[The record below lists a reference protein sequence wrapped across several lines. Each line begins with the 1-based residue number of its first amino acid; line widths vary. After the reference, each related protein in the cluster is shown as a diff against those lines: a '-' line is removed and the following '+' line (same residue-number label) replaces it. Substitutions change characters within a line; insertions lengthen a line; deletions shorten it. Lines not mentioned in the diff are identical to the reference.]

1 MIDHKDIVIS
11 GGGIAGLV
19 AAVAFG
25 DAGFDVLC
33 IDPTPP
39 VTNRDTAGADLRTT
53 AYLQPGKAFLEA
65 IGVWPLVADRS
76 SPLQVMRIVDAA
88 GPDLVTK
95 SFDAKDISDA
105 PFGWN
110 VGNWDMRE
118 GLLSRIAVLPN
129 VVFKPG
135 LSTTSTNTRSTEARV
150 TLSDGRLI
158 SCKLLIAADG
168 RDSAILKAA
177 GIATKRSKFGQLA
190 LSFAVTHAMEHGN
203 ISTEV
208 HKSGGPFTL
217 VPLPDFEGQHSS
229 AVVWMDTIIEIEA
242 MRALSVDEFND
253 EITARSAGV
262 LGPLTLITTRTAWEI
277 ISQLASSF
285 YSERTAFIAEAAHV
299 VPPIGAQGLNLSL
312 GDIETLLE
320 LTKASASSIGALSVL
335 KKYHQARRPIAQSRV
350 IGVGAL
356 NRASKAEGP
365 AATRARALGLD
376 AIHRIAP
383 LRRALMHLGLGAR

>member
-1 MIDHKDIVIS
+1 MIVRKDIVIS

-33 IDPTPP
+33 VDPTPP

-53 AYLQPGKAFLEA
+53 AYLQPGQAFLQA
-65 IGVWPLVADRS
+65 IGVWPLVADCS
-76 SPLQVMRIVDAA
+76 SPLQVMRIIDAA

-95 SFDAKDISDA
+95 DFDATDISDA

-110 VGNWDMRE
+110 VGNWDMRN
-118 GLLSRIAVLPN
+118 GLLTRLAALPN
-129 VVFKPG
+129 VVFEPG

-168 RDSAILKAA
+168 RDSAIRKAA
-177 GIATKRSKFGQLA
+177 RITAKRSEFGQLA
-190 LSFAVTHAMEHGN
+190 LSFAVTHAMEHRN

-208 HKSGGPFTL
+208 HKGGGPFTL
-217 VPLPDFEGQHSS
+217 VPLPDFEGQPSS
-229 AVVWMDTIIEIEA
+229 AVVWMDKILDIQA
-242 MRALSVDEFND
+242 MQTLSVDKFNT
-253 EITARSAGV
+253 EITVRSAGV
-262 LGPLTLITTRTAWEI
+262 LGPLSLITTRTSWQI
-277 ISQLASSF
+277 ISQLAASF

-320 LTKASASSIGALSVL
+320 LTKASPSSIGELPVL
-335 KKYHQARRPIAQSRV
+335 KKYNQARRPIALSRM

-365 AATRARALGLD
+365 AAVRARALGLD
-376 AIHRIAP
+376 AIYRIAP
-383 LRRALMHLGLGAR
+383 LRRALMHLGLGTR

>member
-1 MIDHKDIVIS
+1 MINQKDIVIS

-33 IDPTPP
+33 VDPTPP

-53 AYLQPGKAFLEA
+53 AYLQQGQAFLQA

-76 SPLQVMRIVDAA
+76 SPLQVMRIIDAA
-88 GPDLVTK
+88 GSDLVTK
-95 SFDAKDISDA
+95 DFDATDISDA

-110 VGNWDMRE
+110 VGNWDMRN
-118 GLLSRIAVLPN
+118 GLLTRIGALPN
-129 VVFKPG
+129 VVFEPG

-168 RDSAILKAA
+168 RDSAIRKAA
-177 GIATKRSKFGQLA
+177 RITAKRSKFGQLA
-190 LSFAVTHAMEHGN
+190 LSFAVTHAMEHRN
-203 ISTEV
+203 VSTEV
-208 HKSGGPFTL
+208 HKGGGPFTL
-217 VPLPDFEGQHSS
+217 VPLPDFEGQPSS
-229 AVVWMDTIIEIEA
+229 AVVWMDKILDIQA
-242 MRALSVDEFND
+242 MQTLSVDKFNT
-253 EITARSAGV
+253 EITVRSAGV
-262 LGPLTLITTRTAWEI
+262 LGPLSLITTRTSWQI
-277 ISQLASSF
+277 ISQLAARF

-320 LTKASASSIGALSVL
+320 LAKASPGGIGELPVL

-356 NRASKAEGP
+356 NRASKADGP
-365 AATRARALGLD
+365 AAARARALGLD

-383 LRRALMHLGLGAR
+383 LRRALMHLGLGTR

>member
-25 DAGFDVLC
+25 DAGFDALC

-242 MRALSVDEFND
+242 MRTLSVDEFNA

>member
-1 MIDHKDIVIS
+1 MVDHKDIVIS

-33 IDPTPP
+33 VDPKPP
-39 VTNRDTAGADLRTT
+39 VTNRDTTGADLRTT
-53 AYLQPGKAFLEA
+53 AYLQPGQTFLQT
-65 IGVWPLVADRS
+65 IGIWPLVADRS
-76 SPLQVMRIVDAA
+76 APLQIMRIVDAA

-95 SFDAKDISDA
+95 DFNATDISDA

-110 VGNWDMRE
+110 VGNWDMRD
-118 GLLSRIAVLPN
+118 GLLSRIAALPN
-129 VVFKPG
+129 VVFEPG

-158 SCKLLIAADG
+158 SCQLLIAADG
-168 RDSAILKAA
+168 RDSAIRKTARIAA
-177 GIATKRSKFGQLA
+177 KRSEFGQLA
-190 LSFAVTHAMEHGN
+190 LSFAVTHAMGHDN

-208 HKSGGPFTL
+208 HKGGGPFTL
-217 VPLPDFEGQHSS
+217 VPLPDFEGQPSS
-229 AVVWMDTIIEIEA
+229 AVVWMDKILDIQA
-242 MRALSVDEFND
+242 MQALSIDEFNA
-253 EITARSAGV
+253 EMTERSAGV
-262 LGPLTLITTRTAWEI
+262 LGPLSLITARTAWPI
-277 ISQLASSF
+277 ISQLAGSF

-320 LTKASASSIGALSVL
+320 LVKASPGGIGELPVL
-335 KKYHQARRPIAQSRV
+335 KKYHQVRRPIAQSRV

-383 LRRALMHLGLGAR
+383 LRRALMQLGLGTR

>member
-1 MIDHKDIVIS
+1 MVGHKDIVIS

-33 IDPTPP
+33 VDPKPP
-39 VTNRDTAGADLRTT
+39 VTNRDTTGADLRTT
-53 AYLQPGKAFLEA
+53 AYLQPGQTFLQT
-65 IGVWPLVADRS
+65 IGIWPFVADRS
-76 SPLQVMRIVDAA
+76 APLQIMRIVDAA

-95 SFDAKDISDA
+95 DFNATDMSDA

-110 VGNWDMRE
+110 VGNWDMRD
-118 GLLSRIAVLPN
+118 GLLSRIAALPN
-129 VVFKPG
+129 VVFEPG
-135 LSTTSTNTRSTEARV
+135 LSTASTNTRSTEARV

-158 SCKLLIAADG
+158 SCQLLIAADG
-168 RDSAILKAA
+168 RNSAIRKAA
-177 GIATKRSKFGQLA
+177 RIAAKRSEFGQLA
-190 LSFAVTHAMEHGN
+190 LSFAVTHAMGHDN

-208 HKSGGPFTL
+208 HKGGGPFTL
-217 VPLPDFEGQHSS
+217 VPLPDFKGQPSS
-229 AVVWMDTIIEIEA
+229 AVVWMDKILDIQA
-242 MRALSVDEFND
+242 MQALSIDEFNA
-253 EITARSAGV
+253 EITERSAGV
-262 LGPLTLITTRTAWEI
+262 LGPLSLITARTAWPI
-277 ISQLASSF
+277 ISQLAGSF

-320 LTKASASSIGALSVL
+320 LVKASPGGIGELPVL
-335 KKYHQARRPIAQSRV
+335 KKYHQVRRPIAQSRV

-365 AATRARALGLD
+365 AATRTRALGLD

-383 LRRALMHLGLGAR
+383 LRRALMHLGLGTR

>member
-1 MIDHKDIVIS
+1 MVDHKDIVIS

-33 IDPTPP
+33 VDPKPP
-39 VTNRDTAGADLRTT
+39 VTNRDTTGADLRTT
-53 AYLQPGKAFLEA
+53 AYLQPGQTFLQA
-65 IGVWPLVADRS
+65 IGIWPLVADRS
-76 SPLQVMRIVDAA
+76 APLQIMRIVDAA

-95 SFDAKDISDA
+95 DFNATDISDA

-110 VGNWDMRE
+110 VGNWDMRD
-118 GLLSRIAVLPN
+118 GLLSRIAALPN
-129 VVFKPG
+129 VVFEPG

-158 SCKLLIAADG
+158 SCQLLIAADG
-168 RDSAILKAA
+168 RDSAIRKTARIAA
-177 GIATKRSKFGQLA
+177 KRSEFGQLA
-190 LSFAVTHAMEHGN
+190 LSFAVTHAMGHNN

-208 HKSGGPFTL
+208 HKGGGPFTL
-217 VPLPDFEGQHSS
+217 VPLPDFEGQPSS
-229 AVVWMDTIIEIEA
+229 AVVWMDKILDIQA
-242 MRALSVDEFND
+242 MQALSIGEFNA
-253 EITARSAGV
+253 EITERSAGV
-262 LGPLTLITTRTAWEI
+262 LGPLSLITARTAWPI
-277 ISQLASSF
+277 ISQLAGSF

-312 GDIETLLE
+312 DDIVTLLE
-320 LTKASASSIGALSVL
+320 LVKASPGGIGELPVL
-335 KKYHQARRPIAQSRV
+335 KKYHQVRRPIAQSRV

-383 LRRALMHLGLGAR
+383 LRRALMHLGLGTR

>member
-1 MIDHKDIVIS
+1 MVDHKDIVIS

-33 IDPTPP
+33 VDPKPP
-39 VTNRDTAGADLRTT
+39 VTNRDTTGADLRTT
-53 AYLQPGKAFLEA
+53 AYLQPGQTFLQT
-65 IGVWPLVADRS
+65 IGIWPLVADRS
-76 SPLQVMRIVDAA
+76 APLQIMRIVDAA

-95 SFDAKDISDA
+95 DFNATDISDA

-110 VGNWDMRE
+110 VGNWDMRD
-118 GLLSRIAVLPN
+118 GLLSRIAALPN
-129 VVFKPG
+129 VVFEPG

-158 SCKLLIAADG
+158 SCQLLIAADG
-168 RDSAILKAA
+168 RDSAIRKTARIAA
-177 GIATKRSKFGQLA
+177 KRSEFGQLA
-190 LSFAVTHAMEHGN
+190 LSFAVTHAMGHDN

-208 HKSGGPFTL
+208 HKGGGPFTL
-217 VPLPDFEGQHSS
+217 VPLPDFEGQPSS
-229 AVVWMDTIIEIEA
+229 AVVWMDKILDIQA
-242 MRALSVDEFND
+242 MQALSIDEFNA
-253 EITARSAGV
+253 EMTERSAGV
-262 LGPLTLITTRTAWEI
+262 LGPLSLITARTAWPI
-277 ISQLASSF
+277 ISQLAGSF

-299 VPPIGAQGLNLSL
+299 VPPIGAQGLNLSI

-320 LTKASASSIGALSVL
+320 LVKASPGGIGELPVL
-335 KKYHQARRPIAQSRV
+335 KKYHQVRRPIAQSRV

-383 LRRALMHLGLGAR
+383 LRRALMQLGLGTR

>member
-1 MIDHKDIVIS
+1 MVDHKDIVIS

-33 IDPTPP
+33 VDPKPP
-39 VTNRDTAGADLRTT
+39 VTNRDTTGADLRTT
-53 AYLQPGKAFLEA
+53 AYLQPGQTFLQT
-65 IGVWPLVADRS
+65 IGIWPLVADRS
-76 SPLQVMRIVDAA
+76 APLQIMRIVDAA

-95 SFDAKDISDA
+95 DFNATDISDA

-110 VGNWDMRE
+110 VGNWDMRD
-118 GLLSRIAVLPN
+118 GLLSRIAALPN
-129 VVFKPG
+129 VVFEPG

-158 SCKLLIAADG
+158 SCQLLIAADG
-168 RDSAILKAA
+168 RDSAIRKTARIAA
-177 GIATKRSKFGQLA
+177 KRSEFGQLA
-190 LSFAVTHAMEHGN
+190 LSFAVTHAMGHDN

-208 HKSGGPFTL
+208 HKGGGPFTL
-217 VPLPDFEGQHSS
+217 VPLPDFEGQPSS
-229 AVVWMDTIIEIEA
+229 AVVWMDKILDIQA
-242 MRALSVDEFND
+242 MQALSIDEFNA
-253 EITARSAGV
+253 EITERSAGV
-262 LGPLTLITTRTAWEI
+262 LGPLSLITARTAWPI
-277 ISQLASSF
+277 ISQLAGSF

-320 LTKASASSIGALSVL
+320 LVKASPGGIGELPVL

-356 NRASKAEGP
+356 NRASMPEGP
-365 AATRARALGLD
+365 AAARARALGLD

-383 LRRALMHLGLGAR
+383 LRRALMHLGLGTR

>member
-33 IDPTPP
+33 VDPKPP
-39 VTNRDTAGADLRTT
+39 VTNRDTTGADLRTT
-53 AYLQPGKAFLEA
+53 AYLQPGQTFLQT
-65 IGVWPLVADRS
+65 IGIWPLVADRS
-76 SPLQVMRIVDAA
+76 APLQIMRIVDAA

-95 SFDAKDISDA
+95 DFNATDISDA

-110 VGNWDMRE
+110 VGNWDMRD
-118 GLLSRIAVLPN
+118 GLLSRIAALPN
-129 VVFKPG
+129 VVFEPG

-158 SCKLLIAADG
+158 SCQLLIAADG
-168 RDSAILKAA
+168 RDSAIRKTARIAA
-177 GIATKRSKFGQLA
+177 KRSEFGQLA
-190 LSFAVTHAMEHGN
+190 LSFAVTHAMGHDN

-208 HKSGGPFTL
+208 HKGGGPFTL
-217 VPLPDFEGQHSS
+217 VPLPDFKGQPSS
-229 AVVWMDTIIEIEA
+229 AVVWMDKILDIQA
-242 MRALSVDEFND
+242 MQALSIDEFNA
-253 EITARSAGV
+253 EMTERSAGV
-262 LGPLTLITTRTAWEI
+262 LGPLSLITARTAWPI
-277 ISQLASSF
+277 ISQLAGSF

-320 LTKASASSIGALSVL
+320 LVKASPGGIGELPVL
-335 KKYHQARRPIAQSRV
+335 KKYHQVRRPIAQSRV

-383 LRRALMHLGLGAR
+383 LRRALMQLGLGTR

>member
-1 MIDHKDIVIS
+1 MVGHKDIVIS

-33 IDPTPP
+33 VDPKPP
-39 VTNRDTAGADLRTT
+39 VTNRDTTGADLRTT
-53 AYLQPGKAFLEA
+53 AYLQPGQTFLQT
-65 IGVWPLVADRS
+65 IGIWPLVADHS
-76 SPLQVMRIVDAA
+76 APLQIMRIVDAA

-95 SFDAKDISDA
+95 DFNATDISDA

-110 VGNWDMRE
+110 VGNWDMRD
-118 GLLSRIAVLPN
+118 GLLSRIAALPN
-129 VVFKPG
+129 VVFEPG
-135 LSTTSTNTRSTEARV
+135 LSMASTNTRSTEARI

-158 SCKLLIAADG
+158 SCQLLIAADG
-168 RDSAILKAA
+168 RDSAIRKAA
-177 GIATKRSKFGQLA
+177 GIAAKRSEFGQLA
-190 LSFAVTHAMEHGN
+190 LSFAVTHAMGHDN

-208 HKSGGPFTL
+208 HKGGGPFTL
-217 VPLPDFEGQHSS
+217 VPLPDFEGQPSS
-229 AVVWMDTIIEIEA
+229 AVVWMDKILDIQA
-242 MRALSVDEFND
+242 MQALSIDEFNA
-253 EITARSAGV
+253 EITERSAGLLGPLSLITAR
-262 LGPLTLITTRTAWEI
+262 TAWPI
-277 ISQLASSF
+277 ISQLAGSF

-320 LTKASASSIGALSVL
+320 LVKASPGGIGELPVL
-335 KKYHQARRPIAQSRV
+335 KKYHQVRRPIAQSRV

-383 LRRALMHLGLGAR
+383 LRRALMQLGLGTR

>member
-33 IDPTPP
+33 VDPTPP

-53 AYLQPGKAFLEA
+53 AYLQPGQAFLER

-88 GPDLVTK
+88 GPDLITK
-95 SFDAKDISDA
+95 DFNAADISNA

-110 VGNWDMRE
+110 VGNWDMRD
-118 GLLSRIAVLPN
+118 GLLNRIASIPN
-129 VVFKPG
+129 VVFGPG

-168 RDSAILKAA
+168 RGSAIREAA
-177 GIATKRSKFGQLA
+177 GIATKRSQFGQLA

-208 HKSGGPFTL
+208 HKGGGPFTL
-217 VPLPDFEGQHSS
+217 VPLPDFGGQPSS
-229 AVVWMDTIIEIEA
+229 AVVWMDRILEIQA
-242 MRALSVDEFND
+242 MQALSVVEFNAK
-253 EITARSAGV
+253 ITARSAGV
-262 LGPLTLITTRTAWEI
+262 LGPLSLITARTAWEI

-312 GDIETLLE
+312 GDIEALLE
-320 LTKASASSIGALSVL
+320 LTKASPSSIGELSVL
-335 KKYHQARRPIAQSRV
+335 KKYHQARR
-350 IGVGAL
+350 
-356 NRASKAEGP
+356 
-365 AATRARALGLD
+365 
-376 AIHRIAP
+376 RIA
-383 LRRALMHLGLGAR
+383 

>member
-33 IDPTPP
+33 VDPTPP

-53 AYLQPGKAFLEA
+53 AYLQPGQTFLQA

-76 SPLQVMRIVDAA
+76 TPLQIMRIVDAA

-95 SFDAKDISDA
+95 DFNATDISDA

-110 VGNWDMRE
+110 VGNWDMRD
-118 GLLSRIAVLPN
+118 GLLSRIAALPN
-129 VVFKPG
+129 VVFEPG
-135 LSTTSTNTRSTEARV
+135 LSTISTNTRSTEARV

-158 SCKLLIAADG
+158 SCQLLIAADG
-168 RDSAILKAA
+168 RDSAIRKAA
-177 GIATKRSKFGQLA
+177 RIAAKRSEFGQLA
-190 LSFAVTHAMEHGN
+190 LSFAVTHAMGHDN

-208 HKSGGPFTL
+208 HKGGGPFTL
-217 VPLPDFEGQHSS
+217 VPLPDFKGQPSS
-229 AVVWMDTIIEIEA
+229 AVVWMDKILDIQA
-242 MRALSVDEFND
+242 MQALSIDEFNA
-253 EITARSAGV
+253 EMTERSAGV
-262 LGPLTLITTRTAWEI
+262 LGPLSLITARTAWPI
-277 ISQLASSF
+277 ISQLAGSF

-320 LTKASASSIGALSVL
+320 LAKASPGGIGELPVL

-356 NRASKAEGP
+356 NRASMPEGP
-365 AATRARALGLD
+365 AAARARALGLD

-383 LRRALMHLGLGAR
+383 LRRALMHLGLGTR

>member
-1 MIDHKDIVIS
+1 MVDHKDIVIS

-33 IDPTPP
+33 VDPKPP
-39 VTNRDTAGADLRTT
+39 VTNRDTTGADLRTT
-53 AYLQPGKAFLEA
+53 AYLQPGQTFLQT
-65 IGVWPLVADRS
+65 IGIWPLVADRS
-76 SPLQVMRIVDAA
+76 APLQIMRIVDAA

-95 SFDAKDISDA
+95 DFNATDISDA

-110 VGNWDMRE
+110 VGNWDMRD
-118 GLLSRIAVLPN
+118 GLLSRIAALPN
-129 VVFKPG
+129 VVFEPG

-158 SCKLLIAADG
+158 SCQLLIAADG
-168 RDSAILKAA
+168 RDSAIRKTARIAA
-177 GIATKRSKFGQLA
+177 KRSEFGQLA
-190 LSFAVTHAMEHGN
+190 LSFAVTHAMGHDN

-208 HKSGGPFTL
+208 HKGGGPFTL
-217 VPLPDFEGQHSS
+217 VPLPDFKGQPSS
-229 AVVWMDTIIEIEA
+229 AVVWMDKILDIQA
-242 MRALSVDEFND
+242 MQALSIDEFNA
-253 EITARSAGV
+253 EITARSAGA
-262 LGPLTLITTRTAWEI
+262 LGPLSLITARTAWPI
-277 ISQLASSF
+277 ISQLAGSF

-320 LTKASASSIGALSVL
+320 LAKASPGGIGELPVL

-356 NRASKAEGP
+356 NRASMPEGP
-365 AATRARALGLD
+365 AAARARALGLD

-383 LRRALMHLGLGAR
+383 LRRALMHLGLGTR